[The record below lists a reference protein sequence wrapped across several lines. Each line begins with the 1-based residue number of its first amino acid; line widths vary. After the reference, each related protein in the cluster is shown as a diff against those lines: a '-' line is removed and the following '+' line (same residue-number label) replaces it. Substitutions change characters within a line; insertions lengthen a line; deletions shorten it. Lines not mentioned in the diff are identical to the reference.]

1 MTTPIFPD
9 TLPGV
14 STLQWSPVDQTIATE
29 EPGPRAIRQRSSVA
43 GADATITWQFTE
55 GEFAIF
61 QDFYKNDLKRGH
73 KWFSLILPCAL
84 GHLPHIVRM
93 VKHRSMTREGYN
105 FRTVTAQIDV
115 RERRINDIDI
125 DTFITSTLYP
135 VYVSEGVDA
144 AFTVLSGLFSQ
155 LHAYS
160 PDPEGVDALYTV
172 LSGSLTSPLIPYSM
186 KDEGVDSTFTVTAG
200 ELRVALKTYLLYDPE
215 GVDVGFTVLDG
226 YLKALLI
233 VNTIPFEGI
242 DVSYTVLS
250 GSLAP

>member
-1 MTTPIFPD
+1 MTTPVFPD

-29 EPGPRAIRQRSSVA
+29 QPGPRAVRQRSSVA
-43 GADATITWQFTE
+43 GADATVTWQFTE

-61 QDFYKNDLKRGH
+61 QEFYKTELLRGH

-135 VYVSEGVDA
+135 IYVSEGIDA
-144 AFTVLSGLFSQ
+144 VFTVLSGSFADLHTYSENEGIDPAFTVLSGSLNDI
-155 LHAYS
+155 LHLYS
-160 PDPEGVDALYTV
+160 MDAEGVDPAFTV
-172 LSGSLTSPLIPYSM
+172 LSG
-186 KDEGVDSTFTVTAG
+186 D
-200 ELRVALKTYLLYDPE
+200 LRVLLKTYLLYDPE
-215 GVDVGFTVLDG
+215 GVDVAFTVLSG
-226 YLKALLI
+226 YLKSLLI
-233 VNTIPFEGI
+233 VNTIPFEGV